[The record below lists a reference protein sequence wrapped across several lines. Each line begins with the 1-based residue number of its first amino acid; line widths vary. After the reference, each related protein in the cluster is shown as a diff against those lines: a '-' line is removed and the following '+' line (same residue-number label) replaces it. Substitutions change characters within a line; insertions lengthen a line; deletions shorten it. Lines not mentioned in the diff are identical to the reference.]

1 MKVISIQYKDLSD
14 KELVDLTLQE
24 GNEEAILYIIFEKYN
39 PLLKKLCRRYYEDLF
54 YYEQLQTELYILL
67 KENDWHA
74 LRSFGWRS
82 SFGTWLGT
90 VAGNLF
96 IKKMPEL
103 IGISKFTVS
112 IGEDG
117 EKGEFNPPDPEPPHE
132 HDINMVLLIEAIQ
145 QLEDKDQRFI
155 LFKEFDGYE
164 PKEIAQQLESYRR
177 REKRLKTRTLEGNR
191 IEEIIPSAE
200 YVHMLKGRTKTN
212 LITIINKL
220 KKEFKW

>member
-24 GNEEAILYIIFEKYN
+24 GNEEAILYIIFDKYD

-200 YVHMLKGRTKTN
+200 YVHMLKGRTKIN

>member
-1 MKVISIQYKDLSD
+1 MKVISIQYKNLSD

-24 GNEEAILYIIFEKYN
+24 GNEEAILYIIFDKYD

-103 IGISKFTVS
+103 IGINKFTVS

-164 PKEIAQQLESYRR
+164 PKEIAQQLKSYRR

-200 YVHMLKGRTKTN
+200 YVHMLKGRTKIN